1 MPASAAMKKEQGC
14 FQCSRRR
21 IVCDRNEPSCL
32 KCAKKGIE
40 CSGLGRIRFAAG
52 VARRGRLKDCKIPRT
67 GGNDEC
73 QELPITTKFQT
84 ALLWPG
90 EETAKKK
97 QRDVRKS
104 TTARIAI
111 KPKLLAPIQSEDGVS
126 PTVPSMKQ
134 AAIDEEDNEGRENI
148 CRGGQPVVKGYPQ
161 HYNVVPWIAPIT
173 PELRMLLS
181 YCMLLYPLC
190 FSPRR
195 SLTPIQSPIL

>member
-1 MPASAAMKKEQGC
+1 M
-14 FQCSRRR
+14 
-21 IVCDRNEPSCL
+21 
-32 KCAKKGIE
+32 E

-73 QELPITTKFQT
+73 QELPIITKFQT

-104 TTARIAI
+104 TTTSIAM
-111 KPKLLAPIQSEDGVS
+111 KPKLLAPSQLEDGVN
-126 PTVPSMKQ
+126 PTVPSIKQ
-134 AAIDEEDNEGRENI
+134 ATIDGEDNDGLENI
-148 CRGGQPVVKGYPQ
+148 CRGGHPVVKAYPQ
-161 HYNVVPWIAPIT
+161 HYDVVPWIAPIA

-181 YCMLLYPLC
+181 YCMLLCPLC
-190 FSPRR
+190 FNPRR

>member
-1 MPASAAMKKEQGC
+1 
-14 FQCSRRR
+14 
-21 IVCDRNEPSCL
+21 
-32 KCAKKGIE
+32 
-40 CSGLGRIRFAAG
+40 
-52 VARRGRLKDCKIPRT
+52 VARRGHSKDCKIPRT
-67 GGNDEC
+67 GGNDKC

-111 KPKLLAPIQSEDGVS
+111 KPKLLASIQSEDGVS
-126 PTVPSMKQ
+126 PTVSSMKQ

-161 HYNVVPWIAPIT
+161 HYNVVPWIAPIA